1 MGRKLARLAKLTR
14 PRPFRALQRERLF
27 ALLDE
32 CRERRCVWIAGP
44 PGAGKTTLAAT
55 YLDARGIASIWYQVD
70 AGDADPA
77 TLFYYLG
84 QAVARASRGAE
95 ESLPLLTP
103 EYLPD
108 LAGFARRYFRS
119 LFDMLGDGAVLVFD
133 NAQDAPADS
142 PFLAIV
148 EQAVAE
154 VPDGLNVMVIS
165 RADPPALLARLV
177 ASQHLAVLDWQALRL
192 TLEEIE
198 QIAQLWLSLDK
209 FSLQRL
215 HRDSDGWAAGLTLML
230 ERLKRRQGAPET
242 FEAETREAAFE
253 YFAGEIFDKA
263 PSEHQQV
270 LLATVFPSS
279 ITAEVAA
286 KISGRADAGQV
297 LEQLHRRHLFIER
310 RVTAVDD
317 RRSTDV
323 PARAS
328 RVTYQYHALFREF
341 LLSRARAIYTPLGL
355 ARLSGSAAQVLAE
368 SGLIEDA
375 IDLYAQASFWDEV
388 IPLLLNE
395 APSLLRQGRGQRLRD
410 WIERLPSEQLDA
422 TPWLAYWYGTSLIW
436 VDPGE
441 AQRWLASVYDR
452 FRTDS
457 DFAGQIASVAG
468 LLESYYFELSDDRRM
483 DPWLLV
489 MESLLAREP

>member
-1 MGRKLARLAKLTR
+1 
-14 PRPFRALQRERLF
+14 
-27 ALLDE
+27 
-32 CRERRCVWIAGP
+32 
-44 PGAGKTTLAAT
+44 
-55 YLDARGIASIWYQVD
+55 
-70 AGDADPA
+70 
-77 TLFYYLG
+77 
-84 QAVARASRGAE
+84 
-95 ESLPLLTP
+95 
-103 EYLPD
+103 
-108 LAGFARRYFRS
+108 
-119 LFDMLGDGAVLVFD
+119 
-133 NAQDAPADS
+133 
-142 PFLAIV
+142 
-148 EQAVAE
+148 
-154 VPDGLNVMVIS
+154 
-165 RADPPALLARLV
+165 
-177 ASQHLAVLDWQALRL
+177 
-192 TLEEIE
+192 
-198 QIAQLWLSLDK
+198 
-209 FSLQRL
+209 
-215 HRDSDGWAAGLTLML
+215 ML

-489 MESLLAREP
+489 MESLLAREPKLDTPEQMLRPYACMVTGLVLRDPGHPLLRACVNRVTAILDEPLEINHKINAAGQLLQYLHFLPDIHVLQRVTELIGPLVGAREVAPMTRMLWFTHLGYCVHLLGEYEQALEAYSTALEIGNVNGLPQLEPFVRFLCR